1 MAGQPQQQ
9 NRQPGLFGQSKG
21 LVLWIHE
28 QWWSLEVRLGWLIC
42 YSCFIVASTAAGV
55 AVGSTAGHALGSLFM
70 GNRGENEPV
79 EQQQPQQPQY
89 SDQQQYA
96 GQQQYQQQQAVVG
109 NCEADAKAFAKCLE
123 ENTNDISACQWYLD
137 QLKSCRQMAQQ
148 Y

>member
-1 MAGQPQQQ
+1 
-9 NRQPGLFGQSKG
+9 
-21 LVLWIHE
+21 
-28 QWWSLEVRLGWLIC
+28 
-42 YSCFIVASTAAGV
+42 
-55 AVGSTAGHALGSLFM
+55 M
-70 GNRGENEPV
+70 GNRGESEPV

-89 SDQQQYA
+89 TDQQQQYA
-96 GQQQYQQQQAVVG
+96 GQQQYEQQQAVVG

>member
-1 MAGQPQQQ
+1 M
-9 NRQPGLFGQSKG
+9 
-21 LVLWIHE
+21 
-28 QWWSLEVRLGWLIC
+28 
-42 YSCFIVASTAAGV
+42 ASTAAGV

-79 EQQQPQQPQY
+79 EQQQPQYTDQP
-89 SDQQQYA
+89 QQYA
-96 GQQQYQQQQAVVG
+96 GQQQYEQQQAVVG
-109 NCEADAKAFAKCLE
+109 SCEADAKAFAKCLE